1 MSRLLVV
8 RKLVALGTSASVL
21 FTWIWR
27 STAAECV
34 GRVDP
39 QTWAAEHPNPPP
51 PQSDPGEHP
60 VRVVSTR
67 RIVPSSEM
75 PAGVDAQ
82 AANNN
87 LDVVRHT
94 DGRVYLTF
102 RSAPHHFANSE
113 TVIYVVSSTDEQHW
127 RLDARFALGR
137 DLREPRLL
145 SWHEHLWLYVARLG
159 EHSFAFSPDGI
170 SFSELRP
177 EGGFTQ
183 LTPIYDPGF
192 ILWRA
197 RVVNDRPLLI
207 GYGGGEN
214 LYSVNGGDMTVQLLT
229 TQNGRDFSAAYG
241 HKTVLTGGGS
251 ETDFSFLPDG
261 SLMSV
266 VRNEEGDKDGF
277 GSKVCHAPAS
287 DPAAWT
293 CSTDPRKFD
302 SPFTFTRSGEFYAI
316 ARRNVTESGAY
327 DITTPTASLRYA
339 RNEIDYIARAKRCAL
354 WRYDQGEKK
363 LKFVLDLPSRG
374 DTCFPAAI
382 DTSDPHELAVYD
394 YSSDIAGPELPWA
407 AGQRRPTYIYR
418 HVLRFD

>member
-1 MSRLLVV
+1 VSRLFVV
-8 RKLVALGTSASVL
+8 RKLAALAGSASVL
-21 FTWIWR
+21 FTWIWK

-51 PQSDPGEHP
+51 PESNPGAHP

-67 RIVPSSEM
+67 RIVPSTEL
-75 PAGVDAQ
+75 PAGVDVQ

-87 LDVVRHT
+87 LDVVRHS

-113 TVIYVVSSTDEQHW
+113 TVIYVVSSTDEEHW
-127 RLDARFALGR
+127 RLEARFALGR

-145 SWHEHLWLYVARLG
+145 SWHEHLWLYIARLG
-159 EHSFAFSPDGI
+159 EHSFAFSPEGI

-183 LTPIYDPGF
+183 LTPIYEPGF

-207 GYGGGEN
+207 GYAGGAN
-214 LYSVNGGDMTVQLLT
+214 LYRVSGGAMSVELLT
-229 TQNGRDFSAAYG
+229 TQNGRDFTPAYG
-241 HKTVLTGGGS
+241 HKNVLTGGGS

-266 VRNEEGDKDGF
+266 VRNEEGDQDGF
-277 GSKVCHAPAS
+277 GSKVCAAPAS

-293 CSTDPRKFD
+293 CRSDPRKFD
-302 SPFTFTRSGEFYAI
+302 SPYAFTRNGEFYAL
-316 ARRNVTESGAY
+316 ARRNLTATGAY
-327 DITTPTASLRYA
+327 DITTPSAFFRYA
-339 RNEIDYIARAKRCAL
+339 RNEIDYIARAKRCSL
-354 WRYDQGEKK
+354 WRYDRAQKK
-363 LKFVLDLPSRG
+363 LVFVLDLPSRG

-382 DTSDPHELAVYD
+382 DTSDSHELAVYD
-394 YSSDIAGPELPWA
+394 YSSNIAGPELPWA